1 MMKRKQPKMCAKIP
15 NEQSLWLHT
24 LCICNTDFNTNLCMY
39 MRICRERER
48 EINRKLKNIYVYMH
62 QSFKEIS
69 DELSIFLNSTH
80 KEN

>member
-15 NEQSLWLHT
+15 NERHFGCT
-24 LCICNTDFNTNLCMY
+24 LYVFVIRILTQIYVC
-39 MRICRERER
+39 ICRERER